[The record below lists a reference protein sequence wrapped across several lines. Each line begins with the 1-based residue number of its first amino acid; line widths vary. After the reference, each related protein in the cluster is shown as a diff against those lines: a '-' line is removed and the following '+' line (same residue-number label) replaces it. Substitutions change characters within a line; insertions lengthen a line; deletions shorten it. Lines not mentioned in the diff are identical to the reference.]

1 MVRGG
6 GVKTLWLF
14 LASIYAAPNTL
25 GGMAGVNGVGVF
37 CATVNVAAGMTV
49 RGGGVKTL
57 WLFLASIYAAPN
69 TLGGMAGVNGVGV
82 FCAAVNVAAG
92 ITTLDNTLLATG
104 VGTLLGTM

>member
-1 MVRGG
+1 
-6 GVKTLWLF
+6 
-14 LASIYAAPNTL
+14 
-25 GGMAGVNGVGVF
+25 
-37 CATVNVAAGMTV
+37 
-49 RGGGVKTL
+49 GVKTL